1 MELLVEKDGQK
12 ENIISTIEPE
22 SFCISMEA
30 NTKNEL
36 TFTLS
41 NMDKITAL
49 LIDIESVIW
58 FNGQKYIVKQLGQ
71 EFINGKQKN
80 TITATHYFFEAQN
93 YRTYRYQEGKK
104 TYSINQL
111 CDHYFKDNEGGFTYQ
126 VHGNFPKVEIENL
139 EHGSIKDGVN
149 KVLEKYPNTYLK
161 MDNNFIHF
169 YTKEKWIK
177 KQQKII
183 HYYHDTQSV
192 KLELQST
199 ELVNIVK
206 CFGGKD
212 DKGKDLFAAFFVQDN
227 QSIKTWGKRYGDDV
241 SDERFKHK
249 NELEN
254 YAKTKLTPNPKLVL
268 TINTPTFDTL
278 PELGNQYPFVLHIND
293 YQTEVTLMG
302 IRWYP
307 LAPYKVAELTFNDL
321 NASFFNY
328 QSAIKKEIQGVK
340 NKQKETNK
348 ATEQVKTIDSKVN
361 ELAETA
367 RNAEQK
373 AQQA

>member
-1 MELLVEKDGQK
+1 
-12 ENIISTIEPE
+12 
-22 SFCISMEA
+22 
-30 NTKNEL
+30 
-36 TFTLS
+36 
-41 NMDKITAL
+41 
-49 LIDIESVIW
+49 
-58 FNGQKYIVKQLGQ
+58 
-71 EFINGKQKN
+71 
-80 TITATHYFFEAQN
+80 
-93 YRTYRYQEGKK
+93 
-104 TYSINQL
+104 
-111 CDHYFKDNEGGFTYQ
+111 
-126 VHGNFPKVEIENL
+126 
-139 EHGSIKDGVN
+139 
-149 KVLEKYPNTYLK
+149 
-161 MDNNFIHF
+161 
-169 YTKEKWIK
+169 
-177 KQQKII
+177 
-183 HYYHDTQSV
+183 
-192 KLELQST
+192 
-199 ELVNIVK
+199 LVNIVK

-328 QSAIKKEIQGVK
+328 H
-340 NKQKETNK
+340 
-348 ATEQVKTIDSKVN
+348 
-361 ELAETA
+361 
-367 RNAEQK
+367 
-373 AQQA
+373 